1 MRRVILALLVVVW
14 GWMIAPASAD
24 DAAAL
29 LTQGK
34 LDVDLGKPQAAAKA
48 FETVAADTAAPAPL
62 RAEALVRLGL
72 VRRSLGDA
80 KGAAQAFE
88 RAWVDH
94 GRDKD
99 SLRLLV
105 QAVGGTL
112 PDEERWKTIWERVAV
127 RVDRTDPERPLV
139 RVEWPG
145 VPVEPRTYR
154 GKSIG
159 TWDFK
164 DADLGDILRMFA
176 DVSELNIVVHP
187 GVRGRVTTNLR
198 DMPWDMALDE
208 MLRPHGLV
216 ANRVGNLVEIGP
228 PSRLGTRR
236 DFEGKPIDVDF
247 KSVDLIEAL
256 RRIAEHGGRTVSA
269 PPEISGKT
277 TLVLKQVPW
286 DQALDVVVRLHG
298 LTWTMEGTAI
308 RVGRPVGPS
317 QR

>member
-1 MRRVILALLVVVW
+1 MRRGILALLVVAC
-14 GWMIAPASAD
+14 GWMIAPASAE

-34 LDVDLGKPQAAAKA
+34 LDVDLGKPQAAARA

-88 RAWVDH
+88 RAWTEH

-105 QAVGGTL
+105 QAVSGTV
-112 PDEERWKTIWERVAV
+112 PDEERWKSIYKDVAV
-127 RVDRTDPERPLV
+127 KVDRTDPERPIV
-139 RVEWPG
+139 TIEWPG
-145 VPVEPRTYR
+145 PPAEFRTYT
-154 GKSIG
+154 GQPISL
-159 TWDFK
+159 DLK
-164 DADLGDILRMFA
+164 DAQLGDFLRLCA
-176 DVSELNIVVHP
+176 DVSKLNIVVHP
-187 GVRGRVTTNLR
+187 GVRGRVTTNVSEV
-198 DMPWDMALDE
+198 PWDMVLDQV
-208 MLRPHGLV
+208 LQAQGYAASH
-216 ANRVGNLVEIGP
+216 VGNLVEIGP
-228 PSRLGTRR
+228 PDRLGTRR
-236 DFEGKPIDVDF
+236 QFEGRPIDIDF
-247 KSVDLIEAL
+247 KSVDLGESL
-256 RRIAEHGGRTVSA
+256 QRIAEHGGRTVSG

-286 DQALDVVVRLHG
+286 DQAFDVVVRLHR
-298 LTWTMEGTAI
+298 LTWTMEGNTI